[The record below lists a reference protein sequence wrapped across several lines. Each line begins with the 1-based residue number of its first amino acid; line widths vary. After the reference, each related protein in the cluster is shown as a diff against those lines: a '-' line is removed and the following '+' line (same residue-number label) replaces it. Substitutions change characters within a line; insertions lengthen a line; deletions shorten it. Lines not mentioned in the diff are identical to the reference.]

1 MLWSAA
7 PHIEQCIVTP
17 MFGSFLQ
24 SILIPFLLWIFLSKI
39 TPFQTKSFLHNNP
52 QQNPSPITPEKGPMP
67 FTTVLISHITLTKDG
82 HLPREIEDTQAP
94 QPYPAAAR
102 KSGWR
107 KRTTELLTVGRSFL
121 AWTSTTWSIHRRRR
135 HRSPCRAA
143 PAPPPP
149 WNDREKSKRK
159 DTKRWR
165 QRAKGQGV
173 KGTYVQK

>member
-82 HLPREIEDTQAP
+82 HLPREIEDAQAP
-94 QPYPAAAR
+94 QPYPGGGKEIGMEEENDRATNRR
-102 KSGWR
+102 K
-107 KRTTELLTVGRSFL
+107 ELPRLDVDNVVDPS
-121 AWTSTTWSIHRRRR
+121 
-135 HRSPCRAA
+135 
-143 PAPPPP
+143 PPPP
-149 WNDREKSKRK
+149 PVTVPCRTSAA
-159 DTKRWR
+159 TAL
-165 QRAKGQGV
+165 Q
-173 KGTYVQK
+173 